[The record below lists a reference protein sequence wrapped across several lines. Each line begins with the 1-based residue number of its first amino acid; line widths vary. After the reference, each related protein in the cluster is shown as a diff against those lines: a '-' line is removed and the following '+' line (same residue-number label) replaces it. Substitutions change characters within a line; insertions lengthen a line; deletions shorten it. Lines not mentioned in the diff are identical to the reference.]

1 MSVDSLDLYE
11 TQRRTLTVLVNE
23 YQQRDSPVN
32 SSVLAERM
40 DRTPGTI
47 RNKMPQ
53 LESLG
58 LVEGVAGPT
67 GGYEPTEKAFQVLDR
82 DPDTDRESV
91 TVAHDFERVDAT
103 VESVSFTNVNH
114 PSDCRAWVEFQTAM
128 PSIEVGDPVAIGPTA
143 QAGLVVA
150 GEVHTTN
157 DTGNRISL
165 TISRMEAPVTDE

>member
-23 YQQRDSPVN
+23 YQECESPVN
-32 SSVLAERM
+32 SATLAELL

-67 GGYEPTEKAFQVLDR
+67 GGYEPTEKAFEALGR
-82 DPDTDRESV
+82 DPDTERESV
-91 TVAHDFERVDAT
+91 TVAHNFDRVDAT

-114 PSDCRAWVEFQTAM
+114 PTDCRAWIEFQTPL
-128 PSIEVGDPVAIGPTA
+128 PSLAVGDAVAVGPTA
-143 QAGLVVA
+143 QANLVVA
-150 GEVHTTN
+150 GEVNTTN

-165 TISRMEAPVTDE
+165 TISRIEAPVTDG

>member
-1 MSVDSLDLYE
+1 MSADSLDLYE
-11 TQRRTLTVLVNE
+11 SQRRALTVLVNE
-23 YQQRDSPVN
+23 YQQRGSPV
-32 SSVLAERM
+32 SSGVLAERM

-58 LVEGVAGPT
+58 LVEGVSGPT
-67 GGYEPTEKAFQVLDR
+67 GGYEPTEKAFRVLDR
-82 DPDTDRESV
+82 DPDADREPV

-128 PSIEVGDPVAIGPTA
+128 PSLSVGDPVAIGPTA
-143 QAGLVVA
+143 EGDLVVA
-150 GEVHTTN
+150 GEVHTVN
-157 DTGNRISL
+157 DTGNRISV
-165 TISRMEAPVTDE
+165 SVSGMEAPVTDG

>member
-1 MSVDSLDLYE
+1 MSADSLDLYE

-23 YQQRDSPVN
+23 YQQRESPVN
-32 SSVLAERM
+32 SNVLAERM

-67 GGYEPTEKAFQVLDR
+67 GGYEPTAKAFEVLDR

-91 TVAHDFERVDAT
+91 TVAHDFDRVDAT

-114 PSDCRAWVEFQTAM
+114 PSDCRAWIEFQTAL
-128 PSIEVGDPVAIGPTA
+128 PAVEVGEPIAVGPTA

-157 DTGNRISL
+157 DTGNRISITVSQL
-165 TISRMEAPVTDE
+165 EAPVTEP

>member
-1 MSVDSLDLYE
+1 MSADSLDLYE
-11 TQRRTLTVLVNE
+11 SQRRALTVLVNE
-23 YQQRDSPVN
+23 YQQHGTPVK
-32 SSVLAERM
+32 SGRLAELL
-40 DRTPGTI
+40 DRTPGTV

-58 LVEGVAGPT
+58 LVEGVAGPS
-67 GGYEPTEKAFQVLDR
+67 GGYRPTEKAFEVLDR
-82 DPDTDRESV
+82 DPNTERESV

-114 PSDCRAWVEFQTAM
+114 PSDCRAWVTFQTPM

-157 DTGNRISL
+157 DTGNRVSITVSG
-165 TISRMEAPVTDE
+165 MEAPVTDE